1 MPSIK
6 RFPFSDI
13 LGWSISRY
21 DKFKICKR
29 QYFYEYYPKFDKDNP
44 IEKIQFLKK
53 LTSRALE
60 TGNIV
65 HDIVRDILYRYQ
77 KSVSPINKEK
87 FIKYAYDLT
96 QKYCGAKTFYE
107 SYYGS
112 EVILPQEI
120 FVKVKAILEN
130 FLNSARFKW
139 IEENAL
145 ETRQHWVIEPDGYG
159 ETRINE
165 MKAFCKVD
173 FLFPIKDKVYILDWK
188 TGKQDEKKH
197 SRQLVGYSLWASF
210 HFEKSAEDIM
220 PMIVYLFPDYLERS
234 VNVTEDTIND
244 FAESVNKETNE
255 MYEYLTDIEKNIPKD
270 KENFSKG
277 VNKVFCK
284 YCNYRELCLAD
295 KK

>member
-6 RFPFSDI
+6 RFPFTDI

-96 QKYCGAKTFYE
+96 EKYCKDKTFYE

-112 EVILPQEI
+112 EVVLPQEI

-130 FLNSARFKW
+130 FLNSKRFKW

-145 ETRQHWVIEPDGYG
+145 ETREHWIIEPDGYG
-159 ETRINE
+159 ETRIND
-165 MKAFCKVD
+165 MKAYCKVD
-173 FLFPIKDKVYILDWK
+173 FLFPVKDKIYILDWK

-210 HFEKSAEDIM
+210 HFEKPAEDIM

-234 VNVTEDTIND
+234 VNVTEDIIND
-244 FAESVNKETNE
+244 FAESVHKETQE
-255 MYEYLTDIEKNIPKD
+255 MYEYLTDIENNIPKE
-270 KENFSKG
+270 KEIFSKG
-277 VNKVFCK
+277 SNKIFCK
-284 YCNYRELCLAD
+284 YCSYRELCLAD